1 MNLRERLRLMRP
13 AATAASRS
21 EPVWSPEQETPREPP
36 AALARVPALPPQDGA
51 EQRWVATPLGPALC
65 LERAYLLDHRQGR
78 VPLTTCLDVPRRG
91 WQRLLSRAL
100 PANFDPARTVFL
112 DLETTGLGRGTGT
125 YAFLVGIGRFLG
137 DHFVVRQYFMR
148 SYPDEPAVLAAV
160 QAELED
166 AAGLITF
173 NGRSFDWPLLETRA
187 TLNRMRLPL
196 LPHLDL
202 LHPARR
208 VWRPITDSCRLGDL
222 EATVLGHWRH
232 DDVPGALIPQLYFNY
247 LQSGDAAPLAGVFEH
262 NRLDI
267 VSMACMAGY
276 LGHAAAAPLS
286 ARPAGTP
293 LSGAELYSMARL
305 LLDQR
310 PALHSPADR
319 SLADRSPADS
329 SPADRG
335 PADQGSLTEAIA
347 CLEEALARG
356 LPHGLR
362 REAYR
367 LLAIAHRRQWRT
379 SRAEPP
385 AAERAVAVLQAWIRE
400 DGLSTWPYVELAKH
414 CEHRIRDLEAARHWT
429 LKAIELAQR
438 RRTLRGLAAG
448 RGTKAA
454 VPAPSDRELDE
465 LLHRLRRIES
475 KLAARSGRFSGQ
487 AAGHGRD

>member
-1 MNLRERLRLMRP
+1 RCPTRWRPGSGPTSCSRPSSGRRTFWSRWPRCFSCATPRTCGPRWKCGLPRRSGPPSIYTTPIRGASGSRRKPTICAARCFRHAWSRPPGAAVRTAAPRAWGRTQAGASQRCACCRRPWRPWGRRRLRTRRRCSMARRAAPVRRKDRASVNLRERLRLMRP

-51 EQRWVATPLGPALC
+51 EQRWLATPLGPALC
-65 LERAYLLDHRQGR
+65 LERAYPLDHRQGR

-222 EATVLGHWRH
+222 EA
-232 DDVPGALIPQLYFNY
+232 
-247 LQSGDAAPLAGVFEH
+247 
-262 NRLDI
+262 
-267 VSMACMAGY
+267 
-276 LGHAAAAPLS
+276 
-286 ARPAGTP
+286 
-293 LSGAELYSMARL
+293 
-305 LLDQR
+305 
-310 PALHSPADR
+310 
-319 SLADRSPADS
+319 
-329 SPADRG
+329 
-335 PADQGSLTEAIA
+335 
-347 CLEEALARG
+347 
-356 LPHGLR
+356 
-362 REAYR
+362 
-367 LLAIAHRRQWRT
+367 
-379 SRAEPP
+379 
-385 AAERAVAVLQAWIRE
+385 
-400 DGLSTWPYVELAKH
+400 
-414 CEHRIRDLEAARHWT
+414 
-429 LKAIELAQR
+429 
-438 RRTLRGLAAG
+438 
-448 RGTKAA
+448 
-454 VPAPSDRELDE
+454 
-465 LLHRLRRIES
+465 
-475 KLAARSGRFSGQ
+475 
-487 AAGHGRD
+487 